1 MFTRMAEDNE
11 LYPQRTRDI
20 SRLARTVTRK
30 VMTYLAVA
38 VIVGFFG
45 FPIYWTVLTSIKP
58 VDLISQVPPVFI
70 FKPTLE
76 YYRQIFA
83 QPTFWNSFL
92 NSTIV
97 ASTSTV
103 LAVALGAPVAYA
115 LARFKFRGSEKIAF
129 FFLSTRMTPPVAV
142 VLPFFLIARSLG
154 LLDSKLILIIAY
166 TTFNMGFVVWL
177 LRGFFSEIPC
187 EIDEAAMVDGC
198 GRGAAFLKV
207 VLPLAAPGIAAAA
220 IICFIFC
227 WNEFLFA
234 LILTNFEAKT
244 LPVAAAGF
252 VTDRL
257 VLWGNLCATAVITY
271 IPVAAFAL
279 IARRHLIRGLTMG
292 GVK

>member
-1 MFTRMAEDNE
+1 MTVKKI
-11 LYPQRTRDI
+11 I
-20 SRLARTVTRK
+20 SQAAIYAAVTV
-30 VMTYLAVA
+30 VVL
-38 VIVGFFG
+38 FFG

-58 VDLISQVPPVFI
+58 LDLIPQNPPVFW
-70 FKPTLE
+70 FTPTFD
-76 YYRQIFA
+76 YYKEIFA
-83 QPTFWNSFL
+83 QPVLWRSLL
-92 NSTIV
+92 NSAVIAT
-97 ASTSTV
+97 TSTV
-103 LAVALGAPVAYA
+103 LAVGLGAPVAYA
-115 LARFKFRGSEKIAF
+115 LARFDFKGREQIAF

-142 VLPFFLIARSLG
+142 VLPFFLIARSFG
-154 LLDSKLILIIAY
+154 LLDSKMILIIAY
-166 TTFNMGFVVWL
+166 TTFNIGFVVWL
-177 LRGFFSEIPC
+177 LRGFFSEAPP

-198 GRGAAFLKV
+198 SRETAFFRI
-207 VLPLAAPGIAAAA
+207 VLPLAAPGITAAA

-271 IPVAAFAL
+271 IPVAFFAL
-279 IARRHLIRGLTMG
+279 LARRHLIRGLTMG

>member
-1 MFTRMAEDNE
+1 MMKIKKLLSNILIYT
-11 LYPQRTRDI
+11 
-20 SRLARTVTRK
+20 
-30 VMTYLAVA
+30 AVV
-38 VIVGFFG
+38 VIVLFFG
-45 FPIYWTVLTSIKP
+45 FPIYWTILTSFKP
-58 VDLISQVPPVFI
+58 VDLIAQNPPAFL

-76 YYRQIFA
+76 YYHQIFS
-83 QPTFWNSFL
+83 QPVLWRSLMNSAV
-92 NSTIV
+92 IAV
-97 ASTSTV
+97 ISTV
-103 LAVALGAPVAYA
+103 LSVCLGAPAAYA
-115 LARFKFRGSEKIAF
+115 LARFNFRGREQIAF

-142 VLPFFLIARSLG
+142 VLPFFLLARTFG
-154 LLDSKLILIIAY
+154 LLDSRLILIIAY
-166 TTFNMGFVVWL
+166 TTFNIGFVVWL
-177 LRGFFSEIPC
+177 LRGFFSEVPA

-198 GRGAAFLKV
+198 SRGSAFMKV

-234 LILTNFEAKT
+234 LILTNFNAKT

-271 IPVAAFAL
+271 VPVAFFAL
-279 IARRHLIRGLTMG
+279 LARKHLIRGLTMG

>member
-1 MFTRMAEDNE
+1 MNIKKG
-11 LYPQRTRDI
+11 I
-20 SRLARTVTRK
+20 STLLIYT
-30 VMTYLAVA
+30 AVA
-38 VIVGFFG
+38 AIVLFFG

-58 VDLISQVPPVFI
+58 VDLIAQNPPAFL
-70 FKPTLE
+70 FRPTLD
-76 YYRQIFA
+76 YYQQIFS
-83 QPTFWNSFL
+83 QPVLWRSLINSAL
-92 NSTIV
+92 IATISTL
-97 ASTSTV
+97 
-103 LAVALGAPVAYA
+103 LAVSFGAPVAYA
-115 LARFKFRGSEKIAF
+115 LARFNFRGRETIAF

-142 VLPFFLIARSLG
+142 VLPFFLLARTFG

-166 TTFNMGFVVWL
+166 TTFNIGFVVWL
-177 LRGFFSEIPC
+177 LRGFFSEIPA

-198 GRGAAFLKV
+198 SRGSAFWHV

-234 LILTNFEAKT
+234 LILTNFSAKT

-271 IPVAAFAL
+271 IPVAFFAIL
-279 IARRHLIRGLTMG
+279 ARRHLIRGLTMG

>member
-1 MFTRMAEDNE
+1 MMA
-11 LYPQRTRDI
+11 LKR
-20 SRLARTVTRK
+20 
-30 VMTYLAVA
+30 AVSQVAIYAA
-38 VIVGFFG
+38 VVLIVLFFG

-58 VDLISQVPPVFI
+58 LDLIPQNPPVFV
-70 FKPTLE
+70 FKPTFE
-76 YYRQIFA
+76 YYRQIFS
-83 QPTFWNSFL
+83 QPVLWRSLMNSGV
-92 NSTIV
+92 V
-97 ASTSTV
+97 ATTSTV
-103 LAVALGAPVAYA
+103 LAVSLGAPVAYA
-115 LARFKFRGSEKIAF
+115 LARFNFKGREQIAF

-142 VLPFFLIARSLG
+142 VLPFFLIARSFG
-154 LLDSKLILIIAY
+154 LLDSRLMLIIAY
-166 TTFNMGFVVWL
+166 TTFNIGFVVWL
-177 LRGFFSEIPC
+177 LRGFFSEVPP

-198 GRGAAFLKV
+198 SREAAFFKI

-234 LILTNFEAKT
+234 LILTNFDAKT

-271 IPVAAFAL
+271 IPVAFFAL
-279 IARRHLIRGLTMG
+279 VARRHLIRGLTMG